1 MSRPW
6 TRRSV
11 CSYRVM
17 RMCKVTAVVECEY
30 SEKAADAIAMSLQP
44 DNKEEGGTSVRTF
57 RKGATLVTEI
67 ESTSLP
73 KLLSVLDDLL
83 RCLSVCDRLLST
95 TEASSAPRQGTG
107 EEG

>member
-1 MSRPW
+1 LSRPW

-83 RCLSVCDRLLST
+83 RCLSVCDRLLPATGSST
-95 TEASSAPRQGTG
+95 ARGQETG
-107 EEG
+107 EGG